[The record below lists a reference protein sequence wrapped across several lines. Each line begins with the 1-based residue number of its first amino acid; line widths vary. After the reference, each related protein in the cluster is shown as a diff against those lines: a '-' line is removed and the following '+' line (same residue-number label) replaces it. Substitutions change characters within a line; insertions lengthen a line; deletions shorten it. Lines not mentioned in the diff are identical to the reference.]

1 MLIMCL
7 IFTSISF
14 QAINVSAL
22 QPDDDII
29 ISTNTSDND
38 NQVDL
43 EKTDE
48 SLNNPEELSSNNNSV
63 TNSDSDENERSGTW
77 LTDND
82 VKEDGVMPRASNLED
97 TDLSRI
103 DLNEEDELSPQ
114 LNKAFINGNIL
125 TLNFDELLNDE
136 AKPDVNEFKV
146 SIIQNIKP
154 VINIQIQRIPFI
166 LFPWIQPI
174 HHQQVRRYILFQ

>member
-38 NQVDL
+38 NQVDS

-77 LTDND
+77 LMDND

-146 SIIQNIKP
+146 SIIQNIT
-154 VINIQIQRIPFI
+154 I
-166 LFPWIQPI
+166 LKS
-174 HHQQVRRYILFQ
+174 Y